1 MKLELIVQ
9 HKQDAMQAE
18 ELGADRLELVS
29 AIQEGGLT
37 PSFGMMKSVIE
48 NVHIPVQVMIRPHS
62 NNFFYKEAEFEVI
75 CEDIKALQ
83 SLQCNRIVFG
93 ALNED
98 RTINE
103 QMLAKL
109 IELFPNLDITFHRAF
124 DEVIDIDT
132 AYKTLAKYQRHVKR
146 ILTSGG
152 KANCEA
158 GKEQLAKLVALSQQV
173 QGPVVMP
180 GSGLTPDNIA
190 EINQTTKAEQYHF
203 GKAIREKESFAHPI
217 SAKAVEK
224 VLQVLQER

>member
-1 MKLELIVQ
+1 MKLELIVLN
-9 HKQDAMQAE
+9 KQDAIQAE
-18 ELGADRLELVS
+18 KLGADRLELVS

-37 PSFGMMKSVIE
+37 PSFGTMKSVIE
-48 NVHIPVQVMIRPHS
+48 SVNIPVQVMIRPHS
-62 NNFFYKEAEFEVI
+62 NHFFYKEEEFAVI

-109 IELFPNLDITFHRAF
+109 IELFPNLNITFHRAF
-124 DEVIDIDT
+124 DEVVELDV
-132 AYKTLAKYQRHVKR
+132 AYEMLVKYKNNVKR

-158 GKEQLAKLVALSQQV
+158 GKEQLAKLVTNSQHL
-173 QGPVVMP
+173 QGPVIMP

-190 EINQTTKAEQYHF
+190 EIAQTTKAEQYHF
-203 GKAIREKESFAHPI
+203 GKAVREGDTFANAI
-217 SAKAVEK
+217 SAQAVDK
-224 VLQVLQER
+224 VLSVFKK